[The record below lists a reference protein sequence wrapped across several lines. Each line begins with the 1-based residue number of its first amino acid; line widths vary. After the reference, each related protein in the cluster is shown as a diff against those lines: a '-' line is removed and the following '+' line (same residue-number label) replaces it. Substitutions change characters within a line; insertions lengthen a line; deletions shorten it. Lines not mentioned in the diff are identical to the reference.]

1 VLTDGGSIPPSSTNK
16 KYKKIQY
23 NSILYNLKT
32 FMKKKIVI
40 DLDNTLTIKGGGT
53 DYANATP
60 NLDAIQKL
68 RSYKRIGFEI
78 SIYTARNMQTYKNS
92 IGLITANTLP
102 IIIKWLKKHKV
113 PFSEIY
119 VGKPWCGDEGFYVD
133 DKTIRPDEFVCLDY
147 KDIKKLIKL
156 K

>member
-1 VLTDGGSIPPSSTNK
+1 
-16 KYKKIQY
+16 
-23 NSILYNLKT
+23 
-32 FMKKKIVI
+32 M
-40 DLDNTLTIKGGGT
+40 
-53 DYANATP
+53 
-60 NLDAIQKL
+60 
-68 RSYKRIGFEI
+68 GFEI

-102 IIIKWLKKHKV
+102 IIIEWLKKHKV
-113 PFSEIY
+113 PYSEIY

-133 DKTIRPDEFVCLDY
+133 DKAIRPDEFVCLDY